1 MLGNR
6 VFRGLT
12 NLGHLLGMVLVFGAC
27 QAPPVTLSGPLTMPS
42 DDGESTISIQDTLAT
57 DQRSEAPT
65 STIKKVIEW
74 DATTGNFIMP
84 PTEVRERI
92 DENCRKIG
100 YDRGVVVSMSVFES
114 KVVADFDCR
123 GGDAT

>member
-100 YDRGVVVSMSVFES
+100 YDHGVVVSMSVFES

>member
-1 MLGNR
+1 
-6 VFRGLT
+6 
-12 NLGHLLGMVLVFGAC
+12 
-27 QAPPVTLSGPLTMPS
+27 
-42 DDGESTISIQDTLAT
+42 
-57 DQRSEAPT
+57 
-65 STIKKVIEW
+65 
-74 DATTGNFIMP
+74 MP

-100 YDRGVVVSMSVFES
+100 YDHGVVVSMSVFES